1 MGKKSRRLAIETPS
15 WRERFAALRYVP
27 ALLRLVWKTHRGMTV
42 WVVVLR
48 LLRAFVPVAT
58 LWVGKMIVDA
68 VVAATRVSDPL
79 LARLWELVALE
90 ILIVLAGE
98 ALARGSALVESLLG
112 DLFSNH
118 TSVRLMEHAATL
130 DLYQFEDPSFYES

>member
-1 MGKKSRRLAIETPS
+1 MGKKSRRLAIESPS
-15 WRERFAALRYVP
+15 WRARFAALRYVP

-48 LLRAFVPVAT
+48 LVRAFIPVAT

-68 VVAATRVSDPL
+68 VVAATRMQEPRL
-79 LARLWELVALE
+79 TRLWELVALE

-98 ALARGSALVESLLG
+98 ALARSS
-112 DLFSNH
+112 S
-118 TSVRLMEHAATL
+118 
-130 DLYQFEDPSFYES
+130 